1 MTKKPD
7 PINPINIPATCL
19 LLIIN
24 LKKNNPIKSVA
35 RGVNEFKIAVT
46 PLSISVWANANKN
59 DGKKDPIYPVRIIH
73 FHLFFGTSLIVE

>member
-35 RGVNEFKIAVT
+35 RGVNEFKIA
-46 PLSISVWANANKN
+46 L
-59 DGKKDPIYPVRIIH
+59 
-73 FHLFFGTSLIVE
+73 